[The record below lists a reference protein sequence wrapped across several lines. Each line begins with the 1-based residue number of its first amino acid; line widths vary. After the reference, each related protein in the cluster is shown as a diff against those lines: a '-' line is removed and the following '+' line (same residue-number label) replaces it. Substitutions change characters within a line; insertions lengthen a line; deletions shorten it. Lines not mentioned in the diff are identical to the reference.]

1 MMEDERLGVL
11 GTPIFVEDLNAILG
25 GNIAHGFDPFGWQIA
40 VPGARARA
48 NADPKEISMTPK
60 RTRGLAGSD
69 DGFQMLETIAV
80 AKRWILASL
89 LASTGAYRV
98 VTGPHG
104 HVLHYND

>member
-48 NADPKEISMTPK
+48 HAEPQRRS
-60 RTRGLAGSD
+60 R
-69 DGFQMLETIAV
+69 
-80 AKRWILASL
+80 
-89 LASTGAYRV
+89 
-98 VTGPHG
+98 
-104 HVLHYND
+104 